1 MSRRNGPILRLLLAI
16 VDAGWWL
23 APPSR
28 RRDWRRQWRADIL
41 HEWQWRAR
49 HPRGVG
55 DRAGLFVR
63 AAGGLRHAFWLRLH
77 VRRLEMLTQDI
88 RYGWRL
94 MVRKPA
100 FTLVAVLMLGALLA
114 RAEEFKPEPGFISLF
129 NGQDLTGWRY
139 LPQACA

>member
-1 MSRRNGPILRLLLAI
+1 MKSKSESFLLRLLLTI
-16 VDAGWWL
+16 VNVGRWL

-28 RRDWRRQWRADIL
+28 RRDWRRQWRADLL
-41 HEWQWRAR
+41 HEWQWLTR

-94 MVRKPA
+94 MLRKPA
-100 FTLVAVLMLGALLA
+100 FTLVAVLMLGLGIGANVCMY
-114 RAEEFKPEPGFISLF
+114 S
-129 NGQDLTGWRY
+129 
-139 LPQACA
+139 